1 MGGGAEKRRVVAGG
15 GWGAVVVEGHW
26 RMMRDCKV
34 SMQNKACEQN
44 ADRAHA
50 ALYIIIHILKNDF
63 TPSSYIMPFMLQ
75 EFLCNYCLTGTS

>member
-1 MGGGAEKRRVVAGG
+1 MVAGVWGCVCVWG
-15 GWGAVVVEGHW
+15 GVGEGHW

-50 ALYIIIHILKNDF
+50 ALCIIIHILKNDL
-63 TPSSYIMPFMLQ
+63 TPSSYIMPFML
-75 EFLCNYCLTGTS
+75 